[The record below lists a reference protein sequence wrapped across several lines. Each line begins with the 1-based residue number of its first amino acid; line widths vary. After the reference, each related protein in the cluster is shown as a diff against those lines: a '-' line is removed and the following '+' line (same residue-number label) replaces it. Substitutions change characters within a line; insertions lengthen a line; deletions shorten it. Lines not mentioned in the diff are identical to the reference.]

1 MNKVWEESSGES
13 LLQIQILIG
22 LRNFVIALGYQ
33 SPICYNTLLPI
44 LEKGI
49 DMNSPDELNLLE
61 DSMLVSFSDSCPYL
75 LVLFQYVIAR
85 PYHLACFSN
94 MWNVMCS
101 YGKLPFL
108 MLLRW
113 YLSYC
118 HTFHVWW
125 KSWKEVLI
133 TCRLIFLQP
142 STDFCQVCSI
152 ASELSYER
160 NMMRNECGC
169 KFFFF

>member
-1 MNKVWEESSGES
+1 MYKVWEESSGES

-33 SPICYNTLLPI
+33 SPICYNMLLPI

-49 DMNSPDELNLLE
+49 DIDSPDELNLLE
-61 DSMLVSFSDSCPYL
+61 DSILVSFSNSCPYL
-75 LVLFQYVIAR
+75 LSYFTTWLLVFIIWFY
-85 PYHLACFSN
+85 FSN
-94 MWNVMCS
+94 TSDAMCS

-108 MLLRW
+108 MLLQW

-118 HTFHVWW
+118 HTSHVWS

-133 TCRLIFLQP
+133 TCRLIFFKIFIL
-142 STDFCQVCSI
+142 F
-152 ASELSYER
+152 ALSV
-160 NMMRNECGC
+160 
-169 KFFFF
+169 